1 MSIKLALL
9 KSGEEVIAN
18 IRELVDTDEKVVS
31 FVFTKPYIVKLL
43 TPQVLMEDKEKAP
56 EREYSVSFYPWMPL
70 SLDTDIPVSTDWVV
84 SVVEPVEMV
93 KKSYEEKM
101 NGRGNV
107 IADGSTSGRTGG
119 DGRDIGTDSS
129 SYNLNEQISFS
140 K

>member
-9 KSGEEVIAN
+9 KSGEEVISDIKE
-18 IRELVDTDEKVVS
+18 IRDSEDDLVSYFFKNPYTIKVS
-31 FVFTKPYIVKLL
+31 TS
-43 TPQVLMEDKEKAP
+43 QVLIEENENPRHEIIYYK
-56 EREYSVSFYPWMPL
+56 WMSL
-70 SLDTDIPVSTDWVV
+70 SKDENIIVNKDWIVCIADPID
-84 SVVEPVEMV
+84 SI

-107 IADGSTSGRTGG
+107 IADGSTSGGTGG